1 VGRQTVVTYIDD
13 LTNKPMERT
22 EARTV
27 HVVVDGWAYPL
38 DISEATFTKHIQP
51 LIKASGPRVRAA
63 SVTAGSTAVAA
74 RSTSASTGDRADEKA
89 RRTATRVWW
98 QRNQG
103 RAGLSSYSERGR
115 IPADVLEAYAKHDN
129 GAYDVTDREHAKSD
143 VQPASGRVAGRNA
156 SPEFVSPEPASVPM
170 PVAEVIAKAQRAG
183 IAKRVP
189 ATKSAPAKTPAQRGR
204 SAARSAAPSKAP
216 AKVATPAA
224 ARGST
229 ARKRA

>member
-1 VGRQTVVTYIDD
+1 
-13 LTNKPMERT
+13 LP
-22 EARTV
+22 
-27 HVVVDGWAYPL
+27 
-38 DISEATFTKHIQP
+38 
-51 LIKASGPRVRAA
+51 
-63 SVTAGSTAVAA
+63 
-74 RSTSASTGDRADEKA
+74 
-89 RRTATRVWW
+89 
-98 QRNQG
+98 
-103 RAGLSSYSERGR
+103 SYSERGR

-143 VQPASGRVAGRNA
+143 GEPASGRVAGRNA

-170 PVAEVIAKAQRAG
+170 PVAEVVAKAQRAG

-189 ATKSAPAKTPAQRGR
+189 ATKSAPAKTPTQRGK
-204 SAARSAAPSKAP
+204 SAAKSAAPSKAP